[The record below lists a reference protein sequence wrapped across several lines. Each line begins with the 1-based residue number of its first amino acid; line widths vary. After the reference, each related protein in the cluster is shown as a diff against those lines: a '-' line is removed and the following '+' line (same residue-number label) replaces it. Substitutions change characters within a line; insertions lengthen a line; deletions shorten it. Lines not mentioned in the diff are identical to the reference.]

1 MIVSNLKVSIKSNII
16 LDDISFV
23 LNNNDKVGLVGVNG
37 SGKSTLLKTLS
48 STINKDSG
56 IIKLNNEIIGYLK
69 QEISHEFDGFSI
81 LEYIKYEV
89 GIDKLESK
97 LHELESNLTEENME
111 EYSTILNQY
120 LAIDGYIF
128 EDNLKTVLT

>member
-69 QEISHEFDGFSI
+69 QEISHEFDEYSI
-81 LEYIKYEV
+81 LDYIKYEV

-97 LHELESNLTEENME
+97 LHELESNLTDENME
-111 EYSTILNQY
+111 EYSTILNEF

>member
-1 MIVSNLKVSIKSNII
+1 MI
-16 LDDISFV
+16 
-23 LNNNDKVGLVGVNG
+23 

>member
-69 QEISHEFDGFSI
+69 QEISHEFDEFSI

-89 GIDKLESK
+89 GIDKLENK
-97 LHELESNLTEENME
+97 LHELESNLTDENLE
-111 EYSTILNQY
+111 EYSTILNEFSI
-120 LAIDGYIF
+120 AF
-128 EDNLKTVLT
+128 SSN